1 MNAEA
6 RTTGASPGE
15 PPAPPRI
22 PPTPEPPDTPTTDP
36 ARSVGPES
44 PTGPARSVGPEWPG
58 RARDSRSGP
67 AGRAGGGSLRYAVV
81 VAGLV
86 LALAAAALA
95 SLALGSVR
103 IPPGQVLDALTG
115 RAADPSPFRTIVL
128 DVRLPRVLLG
138 AVVGA
143 GLAVVGAVLQ
153 ALVRN
158 RLADPFLLGI
168 SSGASAGA
176 VLVLVAGGGVGLVGG
191 VTTTLALPAG
201 AFAGA
206 LLALV
211 LVYGLARRGGTLTST
226 RLVLAGVA
234 VSYILSALA
243 TLLLVVAGRPE
254 QFQEAMYWS
263 LGGLGSARWDTLVLP
278 AAVLAFGVAALLTLA
293 RPLDL
298 LLVGEEGATVLG
310 LDTARFRAAVFVLAS
325 LVTAVMVAASGAV
338 GFVGLMAPHAA
349 RLAVG
354 APHRRLLPV
363 AALGG
368 ALALVLA
375 DLGARTVAAPQDIPV
390 GVLTALTGGPFFLW
404 LMRRRPEGASL

>member
-1 MNAEA
+1 MS
-6 RTTGASPGE
+6 TGTRAPGSTE
-15 PPAPPRI
+15 NPGAGGDPGAAGNGATAKRAV
-22 PPTPEPPDTPTTDP
+22 P
-36 ARSVGPES
+36 ARVPR
-44 PTGPARSVGPEWPG
+44 PRP
-58 RARDSRSGP
+58 P
-67 AGRAGGGSLRYAVV
+67 AGRLRHSAVV
-81 VAGLV
+81 TGLL
-86 LALAAAALA
+86 LALAAACLA

-103 IPPGQVLDALTG
+103 VPPGQVIDALTG
-115 RAADPSPFRTIVL
+115 RAGPSPYRTIVL
-128 DVRLPRVLLG
+128 DVRLPRLLLG
-138 AVVGA
+138 VVVGA
-143 GLAVVGAVLQ
+143 GLAVVGTVLQ

-176 VLVLVAGGGVGLVGG
+176 VLVLVVGIGGGI
-191 VTTTLALPAG
+191 TTTLALPAG

-206 LLALV
+206 LLSLV
-211 LVYGLARRGGTLTST
+211 LVYGLARRGGTMTGP

-234 VSYILSALA
+234 VSYVLSALT
-243 TLLLVVAGRPE
+243 TLILAAAGRPE
-254 QFQEAMYWS
+254 HFREALYWS

-278 AAVLAFGVAALLTLA
+278 AAVLLLGLGVLLALA

-298 LLVGEEGATVLG
+298 LLVGEEDATVLG
-310 LDTARFRAAVFVLAS
+310 LDTARFRAAVFVLVS

-338 GFVGLMAPHAA
+338 GFIGLMAPHAA

-375 DLGARTVAAPQDIPV
+375 DLGARTLIAPQDLPV
-390 GVLTALTGGPFFLW
+390 GVLTALVGGPFFLW
-404 LMRRRPEGASL
+404 LMRRRPEGAPL

>member
-1 MNAEA
+1 MS
-6 RTTGASPGE
+6 TVL
-15 PPAPPRI
+15 
-22 PPTPEPPDTPTTDP
+22 D
-36 ARSVGPES
+36 
-44 PTGPARSVGPEWPG
+44 
-58 RARDSRSGP
+58 
-67 AGRAGGGSLRYAVV
+67 RAGKPKEKSTPASRTSRYVLV
-81 VAGLV
+81 VAGLA
-86 LALAAAALA
+86 LALALAGIA

-115 RAADPSPFRTIVL
+115 RAAPSPYRTIVL

-138 AVVGA
+138 VVVGA

-153 ALVRN
+153 ALVNN

-176 VLVLVAGGGVGLVGG
+176 VLVLVLGVGGG
-191 VTTTLALPAG
+191 VTTTIALPGG

-211 LVYGLARRGGTLTST
+211 LVYGLARRGGTMTGA

-234 VSYILSALA
+234 VSYVLSALA

-254 QFQEAMYWS
+254 QFQEALYWS
-263 LGGLGSARWDTLVLP
+263 LGGLGSARWDTLALP
-278 AAVLAFGVAALLTLA
+278 AAVLVLGVGALLTLA

-338 GFVGLMAPHAA
+338 GFIGLMAPHAA

-368 ALALVLA
+368 ALGLVLA
-375 DLGARTVAAPQDIPV
+375 DLAARTVAAPQDIPV
-390 GVLTALTGGPFFLW
+390 GVLTALIGGPFFLW
-404 LMRRRPEGASL
+404 LMRRRPEGAPL

>member
-1 MNAEA
+1 MT
-6 RTTGASPGE
+6 RVRHAS
-15 PPAPPRI
+15 
-22 PPTPEPPDTPTTDP
+22 
-36 ARSVGPES
+36 V
-44 PTGPARSVGPEWPG
+44 V
-58 RARDSRSGP
+58 SG
-67 AGRAGGGSLRYAVV
+67 LL
-81 VAGLV
+81 VA
-86 LALAAAALA
+86 LALAVLA

-115 RAADPSPFRTIVL
+115 QAGPSPYRTIVL

-176 VLVLVAGGGVGLVGG
+176 VAVIVLGTGVFGGVLGG
-191 VTTTLALPAG
+191 ATTTVALPAG

-211 LVYGLARRGGTLTST
+211 LVYALARRGGTMTGA

-234 VSYILSALA
+234 VSYILSALT

-254 QFQEAMYWS
+254 QFQEALFWS
-263 LGGLGSARWDTLVLP
+263 LGGLGSARWDSLALP
-278 AAVLAFGVAALLTLA
+278 AAVLALGIGALLTLA

-338 GFVGLMAPHAA
+338 GFIGLMVPHAA

-363 AALGG
+363 CALGG

-375 DLGARTVAAPQDIPV
+375 DLAARTVAAPQDLPV

-404 LMRRRPEGASL
+404 LMRRRPEGATL

>member
-1 MNAEA
+1 MTAVLDRAEA
-6 RTTGASPGE
+6 TAAPASG
-15 PPAPPRI
+15 
-22 PPTPEPPDTPTTDP
+22 T
-36 ARSVGPES
+36 ARYV
-44 PTGPARSVGPEWPG
+44 
-58 RARDSRSGP
+58 
-67 AGRAGGGSLRYAVV
+67 LV

-86 LALAAAALA
+86 LALALAGVA

-115 RAADPSPFRTIVL
+115 RAGPSPYRTIVL

-138 AVVGA
+138 VVVGA

-153 ALVRN
+153 ALVNN

-176 VLVLVAGGGVGLVGG
+176 VLVLVLGAGGG
-191 VTTTLALPAG
+191 VTTTIALPGG

-211 LVYGLARRGGTLTST
+211 LVYGLARRGGTMTGA

-234 VSYILSALA
+234 VSYVLSALA

-254 QFQEAMYWS
+254 QFQEALYWS

-278 AAVLAFGVAALLTLA
+278 AAVLVLGVGALLCLA

-338 GFVGLMAPHAA
+338 GFIGLMAPHAA
-349 RLAVG
+349 RLAVR

-368 ALALVLA
+368 ALGLVLA
-375 DLGARTVAAPQDIPV
+375 DLAARTVAAPQDIPV
-390 GVLTALTGGPFFLW
+390 GVLTALIGGPFFLW
-404 LMRRRPEGASL
+404 LMRRRPEGAPL

>member
-1 MNAEA
+1 MNTGTRAPGA
-6 RTTGASPGE
+6 TDDGATGGGATRGGTGSGTTRGGATDEGAAGKRPG
-15 PPAPPRI
+15 PPARAPR
-22 PPTPEPPDTPTTDP
+22 PRP
-36 ARSVGPES
+36 
-44 PTGPARSVGPEWPG
+44 
-58 RARDSRSGP
+58 P
-67 AGRAGGGSLRYAVV
+67 AGRLPFPAVV
-81 VAGLV
+81 TGLL
-86 LALAAAALA
+86 LALAAACLA

-103 IPPGQVLDALTG
+103 VPPGQVLDALTG
-115 RAADPSPFRTIVL
+115 RAGPSPYRTIVL

-138 AVVGA
+138 VVVGA

-176 VLVLVAGGGVGLVGG
+176 VLVLVVGVGGGI
-191 VTTTLALPAG
+191 TTTLALPAG

-206 LLALV
+206 LVALV
-211 LVYGLARRGGTLTST
+211 LVYGLARRGGTMTGP

-234 VSYILSALA
+234 VSYVLSALT
-243 TLLLVVAGRPE
+243 TLILAAAGRPE
-254 QFQEAMYWS
+254 HFREALYWS

-278 AAVLAFGVAALLTLA
+278 AAVLTLGLGVLLALA

-298 LLVGEEGATVLG
+298 LLVGEEDATVLG
-310 LDTARFRAAVFVLAS
+310 LDTARFRAAVFVLVS

-338 GFVGLMAPHAA
+338 GFIGLMAPHAA

-368 ALALVLA
+368 AVALVLA
-375 DLGARTVAAPQDIPV
+375 DLGARTVTAPQDLPV
-390 GVLTALTGGPFFLW
+390 GVLTALIGGPFFLW
-404 LMRRRPEGASL
+404 LMRRRPEGAPL

>member
-1 MNAEA
+1 MS
-6 RTTGASPGE
+6 TGTRAPGDTDDTDDG
-15 PPAPPRI
+15 ATGGGTADQDI
-22 PPTPEPPDTPTTDP
+22 AGHGTPEKRALP
-36 ARSVGPES
+36 ARAP
-44 PTGPARSVGPEWPG
+44 RS
-58 RARDSRSGP
+58 RTP
-67 AGRAGGGSLRYAVV
+67 AGRLPFPAV
-81 VAGLV
+81 VAGLL
-86 LALAAAALA
+86 LALTAAVLA

-103 IPPGQVLDALTG
+103 IPPGQVIDALTG
-115 RAADPSPFRTIVL
+115 RVGPSPYRTIVL
-128 DVRLPRVLLG
+128 DVRLPRILLG
-138 AVVGA
+138 VVVGA

-176 VLVLVAGGGVGLVGG
+176 VLVLVVGVGGGI
-191 VTTTLALPAG
+191 TTTLALPAG

-206 LLALV
+206 LVALV
-211 LVYGLARRGGTLTST
+211 LVYGLARRGGTMTGP

-234 VSYILSALA
+234 ISYILSALT
-243 TLLLVVAGRPE
+243 TLILAAAGRPE
-254 QFQEAMYWS
+254 HFREALYWS

-278 AAVLAFGVAALLTLA
+278 AAVLLLGLGALLALA

-298 LLVGEEGATVLG
+298 LLVGEEDATVLG
-310 LDTARFRAAVFVLAS
+310 LDTARFRAAVFVLVS

-338 GFVGLMAPHAA
+338 GFIGLMAPHAA

-368 ALALVLA
+368 AVALVLA
-375 DLGARTVAAPQDIPV
+375 DLGARTVTAPQDLPV
-390 GVLTALTGGPFFLW
+390 GVLTALIGGPFFLW
-404 LMRRRPEGASL
+404 LMRRRPEGAPL

>member
-1 MNAEA
+1 M
-6 RTTGASPGE
+6 RV
-15 PPAPPRI
+15 PR
-22 PPTPEPPDTPTTDP
+22 
-36 ARSVGPES
+36 
-44 PTGPARSVGPEWPG
+44 
-58 RARDSRSGP
+58 SRPP
-67 AGRAGGGSLRYAVV
+67 AGRLPFPAV
-81 VAGLV
+81 VAGLL
-86 LALAAAALA
+86 LALAAAVLA

-103 IPPGQVLDALTG
+103 IPPGQVIDALTG
-115 RAADPSPFRTIVL
+115 RAGPSPYRTIVL
-128 DVRLPRVLLG
+128 DVRLPRILLG
-138 AVVGA
+138 VVVGA

-176 VLVLVAGGGVGLVGG
+176 VLVLVVGVGVGGGI
-191 VTTTLALPAG
+191 TTTLALPAG

-206 LLALV
+206 LVALV
-211 LVYGLARRGGTLTST
+211 LVYGLARRGGTMTGP

-234 VSYILSALA
+234 ISYVLSALT
-243 TLLLVVAGRPE
+243 TLILAAAGRPE
-254 QFQEAMYWS
+254 HFREALYWS

-278 AAVLAFGVAALLTLA
+278 AAVLLLGLGVLLALA

-298 LLVGEEGATVLG
+298 LLVGEEDATVLG
-310 LDTARFRAAVFVLAS
+310 LDTARFRAAVFVLVS

-368 ALALVLA
+368 AVALVLA
-375 DLGARTVAAPQDIPV
+375 DLGARTVTAPQDLPV
-390 GVLTALTGGPFFLW
+390 GVLTALIGGPFFLW
-404 LMRRRPEGASL
+404 LMRRRPEGAPL

>member
-1 MNAEA
+1 MN
-6 RTTGASPGE
+6 TGTRAPGDTDDGATRGATRGGDTDDGTAGKRPG
-15 PPAPPRI
+15 PPARVPR
-22 PPTPEPPDTPTTDP
+22 PRP
-36 ARSVGPES
+36 
-44 PTGPARSVGPEWPG
+44 
-58 RARDSRSGP
+58 P
-67 AGRAGGGSLRYAVV
+67 AGRLPFPAV
-81 VAGLV
+81 VAGLL
-86 LALAAAALA
+86 LALAAACLA

-103 IPPGQVLDALTG
+103 VPPGQVLDALTG
-115 RAADPSPFRTIVL
+115 RAGPSPYRTIVL

-138 AVVGA
+138 VVVGA

-176 VLVLVAGGGVGLVGG
+176 VLVLVVGVGGGI
-191 VTTTLALPAG
+191 TTTLALPAG

-206 LLALV
+206 LVALV
-211 LVYGLARRGGTLTST
+211 LVYGLARRGGTMTGP

-234 VSYILSALA
+234 VSYILSALT
-243 TLLLVVAGRPE
+243 TLILAAAGRPE
-254 QFQEAMYWS
+254 HFREALYWS

-278 AAVLAFGVAALLTLA
+278 AAVLTLGLGVLLALA

-298 LLVGEEGATVLG
+298 LLVGEEDATVLG
-310 LDTARFRAAVFVLAS
+310 LDTARFRAAVFVLVS

-338 GFVGLMAPHAA
+338 GFIGLMAPHAA

-368 ALALVLA
+368 AVALVLA
-375 DLGARTVAAPQDIPV
+375 DLGARTVTAPQDLPV
-390 GVLTALTGGPFFLW
+390 GVLTALIGGPFFLW
-404 LMRRRPEGASL
+404 LMRRRPEGAPL

>member
-1 MNAEA
+1 MPGGPAAVAAGPRSSAESGLPRTA
-6 RTTGASPGE
+6 RP
-15 PPAPPRI
+15 
-22 PPTPEPPDTPTTDP
+22 
-36 ARSVGPES
+36 
-44 PTGPARSVGPEWPG
+44 GPARPARPG
-58 RARDSRSGP
+58 APGKT
-67 AGRAGGGSLRYAVV
+67 AAGGRLRYAVV
-81 VAGLV
+81 VAGLL
-86 LALAAAALA
+86 LALGLAAVA

-103 IPPGQVLDALTG
+103 IPPGQVLDVLTG
-115 RAADPSPFRTIVL
+115 RAADPSPYRTIIL

-138 AVVGA
+138 VVVGA

-176 VLVLVAGGGVGLVGG
+176 VLVLVLGTAGG

-206 LLALV
+206 LLSLV
-211 LVYGLARRGGTLTST
+211 LVYGLARRGGTLTGA

-254 QFQEAMYWS
+254 QFQEALYWS

-278 AAVLAFGVAALLTLA
+278 SVVLALGVGVLLTLA

-310 LDTARFRAAVFVLAS
+310 LDTARFRAVVFVLAS

-368 ALALVLA
+368 SLALVLA
-375 DLGARTVAAPQDIPV
+375 DLGARTVAAPQDVPV
-390 GVLTALTGGPFFLW
+390 GILTALTGGPFFLW
-404 LMRRRPEGASL
+404 LMRRRPEGAPL

>member
-1 MNAEA
+1 MS
-6 RTTGASPGE
+6 TGTRAPGSTE
-15 PPAPPRI
+15 NPGAGGDPGAAGNGGTGNGGTGNGATAKRAV
-22 PPTPEPPDTPTTDP
+22 P
-36 ARSVGPES
+36 ARVPR
-44 PTGPARSVGPEWPG
+44 PRP
-58 RARDSRSGP
+58 P
-67 AGRAGGGSLRYAVV
+67 AGRLRHSAVV
-81 VAGLV
+81 TGLL
-86 LALAAAALA
+86 LALAAACLA

-103 IPPGQVLDALTG
+103 VPPGQVIDALTG
-115 RAADPSPFRTIVL
+115 RAGPSPYRTIVL
-128 DVRLPRVLLG
+128 DVRLPRLLLG
-138 AVVGA
+138 VVVGA
-143 GLAVVGAVLQ
+143 GLAVVGTVLQ

-176 VLVLVAGGGVGLVGG
+176 VLVLVVGIGGGI
-191 VTTTLALPAG
+191 TTTLALPAG

-206 LLALV
+206 LLSLV
-211 LVYGLARRGGTLTST
+211 LVYGLARRGGTMTGP

-234 VSYILSALA
+234 VSYVLSALT
-243 TLLLVVAGRPE
+243 TLILAAAGRPE
-254 QFQEAMYWS
+254 HFREALYWS

-278 AAVLAFGVAALLTLA
+278 AAVLLLGLGVLLALA

-298 LLVGEEGATVLG
+298 LLVGEEDATVLG
-310 LDTARFRAAVFVLAS
+310 LDTARFRAAVFVLVS

-338 GFVGLMAPHAA
+338 GFIGLMAPHAA

-375 DLGARTVAAPQDIPV
+375 DLGARTLIAPQDLPV
-390 GVLTALTGGPFFLW
+390 GVLTALVGGPFFLW
-404 LMRRRPEGASL
+404 LMRRRPEGAPL

>member
-1 MNAEA
+1 MSAGTRA
-6 RTTGASPGE
+6 AGTPGE
-15 PPAPPRI
+15 APAPAGPPA
-22 PPTPEPPDTPTTDP
+22 
-36 ARSVGPES
+36 AR
-44 PTGPARSVGPEWPG
+44 
-58 RARDSRSGP
+58 RSGP
-67 AGRAGGGSLRYAVV
+67 SPRTAGPSPRTGGGSLRYAAV
-81 VAGLV
+81 VAGLL
-86 LALAAAALA
+86 LALAVATTAA
-95 SLALGSVR
+95 LALGSVR
-103 IPPGQVLDALTG
+103 VPPGQVLDALTG
-115 RAADPSPFRTIVL
+115 RSGPSPYRTIVL

-138 AVVGA
+138 VIVGA

-176 VLVLVAGGGVGLVGG
+176 VLVLVAGGGVGLLGG
-191 VTTTLALPAG
+191 VTTTIALPAG

-211 LVYGLARRGGTLTST
+211 LVYGLARRGGTMTGP

-254 QFQEAMYWS
+254 QFQEALFWS
-263 LGGLGSARWDTLVLP
+263 LGGLGSARWDTLALP
-278 AAVLAFGVAALLTLA
+278 AAVLALGTGALLTLA

-298 LLVGEEGATVLG
+298 LLAGEEGAVVLG

-375 DLGARTVAAPQDIPV
+375 DLAARTVAAPQDIPV

-404 LMRRRPEGASL
+404 LLRRRPEGAAL